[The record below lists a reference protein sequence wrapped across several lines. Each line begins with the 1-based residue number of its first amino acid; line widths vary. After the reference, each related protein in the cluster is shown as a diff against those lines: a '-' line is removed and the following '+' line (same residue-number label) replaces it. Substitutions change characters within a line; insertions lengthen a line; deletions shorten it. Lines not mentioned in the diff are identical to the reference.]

1 MFFTASPVFL
11 STIPDNNWEDHVRTL
26 IQTYHSIGAEQI
38 FLCPDP
44 ERDIAQQ
51 CGKIKALVPTFQK
64 DGLKVGVWFTVL
76 FSTQKNTEGYQEW
89 INLAGELV
97 PGRRCPSDQRFANAI
112 CNVIAQFADTG
123 VDCVMLD
130 DDFRMNVNQLKP
142 CCFCKNHISYIES
155 LLGES
160 VDLKTLQ
167 ENLFTG
173 KPNRYRDA
181 WMEANMHFL
190 EELSWKI
197 RKTVD
202 KKSKH
207 VPVWLA
213 SGPALWTCDGAD
225 PTKLA
230 RILAGDNPFAM
241 RLAGGP
247 YWPSFFPKVKQANY
261 IDISRNEA
269 SYCKRNNIV
278 CMAEGDTYP
287 RPRYSCAASQ
297 LELFEIAHRADG
309 NVNGILKY
317 VFDYVSCFSYEKGY
331 IAAAVKNQNLY
342 KKIDSIFENRKH
354 SGFSVFHPL
363 NRLKNRIC
371 SQEDQYL
378 DIETECLCGP
388 SIRILNDNSIPSHF
402 EQYGPV
408 VVFGGDAAEIDLGRL
423 NEGAIVDLPA
433 ALILQEKGIDLGI
446 QQDLGIFEQTDT
458 IAYEFHMDPYLFH
471 KSDTEYSALGCVEI
485 HHLLLNNSAKV
496 ISWYSHGNER
506 CNGEYFYENNQ
517 KQRFF
522 VLPFDAERAQN
533 HFGMFR
539 NYYRQ
544 QQLVEA
550 YKWIAGRPLEAVC
563 VGHPDLYMM
572 VKSDANSV
580 VVGLWNFSLDPIEAP
595 EVILSE
601 EYTILETIGCEG
613 KLEGDSVILS
623 RLGAQ
628 EFCCFLAK
636 HKKG

>member
-11 STIPDNNWEDHVRTL
+11 STIPDNDWEDYARTL

-44 ERDIAQQ
+44 ERDIARQ
-51 CGKIKALVPTFQK
+51 CGKIKALAPIFQK

-76 FSTQKNTEGYQEW
+76 FSTKKNTEGYQEW
-89 INLAGELV
+89 INLAGEIV
-97 PGRRCPSDQRFANAI
+97 SGRRCPSDQRFANAI

-130 DDFRMNVNQLKP
+130 DDFRMNINQLKP

-155 LLGES
+155 LLGEP

-167 ENLFTG
+167 ENMFTG

-181 WMEANMHFL
+181 WMDANMHFL

-230 RILAGDNPFAM
+230 RILAGDNPFVM

-247 YWPSFFPKVKQANY
+247 YWPGFFPKVKQANY

-309 NVNGILKY
+309 NADGILKY
-317 VFDYVSCFSYEKGY
+317 VFDYVSCVSYEQGY
-331 IAAAVKNQNLY
+331 INETIKNQELY
-342 KKIDSIFENRKH
+342 AKVEHVFGCRKP
-354 SGFSVFHPL
+354 SGVSVFVPINHL
-363 NRLKNRIC
+363 RYRNCEK
-371 SQEDQYL
+371 QDQYM
-378 DIETECLCGP
+378 DVETECLCSP
-388 SIRILNDNSIPSHF
+388 SIKILNDNSIPSHF

-408 VVFGGDAAEIDLGRL
+408 LVFGGDASLIDLDRL
-423 NEGAIVDLPA
+423 RDGAIIDLPA
-433 ALILQEKGIDLGI
+433 AKILQQRGVDVGIEKNLGV
-446 QQDLGIFEQTDT
+446 FEEDANDT
-458 IAYEFHMDPYLFH
+458 YLTHIDPYLFH
-471 KSDTEYSALGCVEI
+471 RSYEEYSALTKTNI
-485 HHLLLNNSAKV
+485 HELALKSSATIV
-496 ISWYSHGNER
+496 SYYSHGKNV
-506 CNGEYFYENNQ
+506 CPGEYLYENELGY
-517 KQRFF
+517 KFMVF
-522 VLPFDAERAQN
+522 PFDAQKEMET
-533 HFGMFR
+533 FGMFR

-550 YKWIAGRPLEAVC
+550 YKWIAGRPLDAVC
-563 VGHPDLYMM
+563 LGHPDLYMM
-572 VKSDANSV
+572 VKSDADSV
-580 VVGLWNFSLDPIEAP
+580 VVGLWNFSLDPIDAP
-595 EVILSE
+595 KVILSE

-613 KLEGDSVILS
+613 KLDGDSVILS

-628 EFCCFLAK
+628 EFCCFVAK
-636 HKKG
+636 NKKE